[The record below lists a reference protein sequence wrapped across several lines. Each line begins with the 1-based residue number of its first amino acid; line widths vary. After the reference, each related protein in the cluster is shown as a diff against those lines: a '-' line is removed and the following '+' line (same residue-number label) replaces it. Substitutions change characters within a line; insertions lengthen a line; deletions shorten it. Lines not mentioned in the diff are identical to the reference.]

1 MKKMLLTMVAALMAV
16 LNISAQTTPPT
27 GVEQKEFSFFGLFY
41 EAGGSTAETVEES
54 VKVAVSGSDI
64 YLQMPNPFNGIGWI
78 KGTIDGETATFPVQQ
93 IATWSTTPIYISGL
107 SENGVGNIVFAYSE
121 EMMTCNDQYIQFTN
135 DQAGKNAYAYF
146 TSVIINLP
154 PEDDPVVTLPE
165 GLQATTMEFTG
176 NQMLFDEEGA
186 YAGFQEVKHDVKV
199 AFNGNTE
206 VYVQGLCSY
215 LPEGWVKGTITD
227 GSFGDKTVTFAKG
240 QCFGKYGFYQLYI
253 GSRQGSA
260 FTDMV
265 FDYVA
270 QTRTFSNEVG
280 YYMVINASKTD
291 PMPIDMFAT
300 AKIAPKTNGIAPT
313 LSATEHA
320 ATYTD
325 LQGRSVTNA
334 AKGLLLKTLRLN
346 DGTTKTIKVMRK

>member
-1 MKKMLLTMVAALMAV
+1 MLLTMVAVLMAA
-16 LNISAQTTPPT
+16 LNINAQTTPPA
-27 GVEQKEFSFFGLFY
+27 GVEQKEFSFFGIFHAPNTPD
-41 EAGGSTAETVEES
+41 EEVEEP
-54 VKVAVSGSDI
+54 VKVAINGSDI
-64 YLQMPNPFNGIGWI
+64 YVQIPNPFNGIAWF
-78 KGTIDGETATFPVQQ
+78 KGTIDGTSATFPVQK
-93 IATWSTTPIYISGL
+93 IITNWNGTPIYISGL
-107 SENGVGNIVFAYSE
+107 GEKGVGSIVFTYDKD
-121 EMMTCNDQYIQFTN
+121 MLTCNDQYIQFS
-135 DQAGKNAYAYF
+135 DDEAGKSVYAYF

-176 NQMLFDEEGA
+176 NQMQFDDEGA

-265 FDYVA
+265 FNYVA

-280 YYMVINASKTD
+280 YYMVINGSKTD

-300 AKIAPKTNGIAPT
+300 AKIAPKTNGIAPA

-334 AKGLLLKTLRLN
+334 AKGLLLKTLRLS
-346 DGTTKTIKVMRK
+346 DGTTKTIKVMHK

>member
-1 MKKMLLTMVAALMAV
+1 MKKMLLTMVAVLMAT
-16 LNISAQTTPPT
+16 LNINAQTTPPA
-27 GVEQKEFSFFGLFY
+27 GVEQKDYSFFGVFHTPGADD
-41 EAGGSTAETVEES
+41 EEVEEP

-64 YLQMPNPFNGIGWI
+64 YVQIPNPFNGLAWM
-78 KGTIDGETATFPVQQ
+78 KGTIDGETATFPVQK
-93 IATWSTTPIYISGL
+93 IVNWGGISIYISGL
-107 SENGVGNIVFAYSE
+107 KESGVGSIVFTYTE
-121 EMMTCNDQYIQFTN
+121 DMLTCNDQYIQFS
-135 DQAGKNAYAYF
+135 DDEAGKSVYAYF
-146 TSVIINLP
+146 TTVIINLP
-154 PEDDPVVTLPE
+154 PEDDPIVTPPA

-176 NQMLFDEEGA
+176 NLMQFDDEGS
-186 YAGFQEVKHDVKV
+186 YTGFQEVKHDVKV

-206 VYVQGLCSY
+206 VYVQGLCTY

-240 QCFGKYGFYQLYI
+240 QCFGKYGFYQLYL

-265 FDYVA
+265 FNYEG
-270 QTRTFSNEVG
+270 QTRTFTNEVG
-280 YYMVINASKTD
+280 YYMVINGSKTD
-291 PMPIDMFAT
+291 PMPVDMFAT

-313 LSATEHA
+313 LSATEST